1 MVLYGIR
8 IAELRVR
15 FSPGPLGNS
24 MITIYYRTLK
34 EPELQT
40 LDKFKAGSW
49 VVVESPSEEELDLLA
64 KDLPLDRDFLTD
76 AMDPHEVPRVEREG
90 GVTYVFTRVPLEE
103 EMQTTTTPLMI
114 AIGRNFVLTVS
125 GKPLAFL
132 DKFQAGEL
140 EFYTTQKT
148 KLFLQFFFEINNMYF
163 SFINGIAR
171 RVRGVSIRLENI
183 GNKEIKQFVMFE
195 GSLNDFLAALVPTNS
210 LLNNLLSGKFLQLFE
225 EDQELVEDIILS
237 NRQLIELCQSNMRS
251 IRNVREGYSTIM
263 SNNLNRVIK
272 ILTALTIVLTV
283 PTIIASF
290 FGMNIKLPFAESSD
304 AFLIVMGGT
313 ILISAGVL
321 ALFLK
326 NRWL

>member
-1 MVLYGIR
+1 
-8 IAELRVR
+8 
-15 FSPGPLGNS
+15 

-40 LDKFKAGSW
+40 LEKFRAGSW
-49 VVVESPSEEELDLLA
+49 VAVESPSEEELDLLA
-64 KDLPLDRDFLTD
+64 KDLSLDRDFLRD
-76 AMDPHEVPRVEREG
+76 AVDPHEVPRVEREG
-90 GVTYVFTRVPLEE
+90 GITYVFTRVPLEDK
-103 EMQTTTTPLMI
+103 MQTTTTPLMI
-114 AIGRNFVLTVS
+114 AVGKNFVLTVS
-125 GKPLAFL
+125 SKSLGFL
-132 DKFQAGEL
+132 DKFQSGEL

-148 KLFLQFFFEINNMYF
+148 KLFLQFFSEISTMYS
-163 SFINGIAR
+163 SFINGISR

-183 GNKEIKQFVMFE
+183 GNKEIRQFVMFE

-210 LLNNLLSGKFLQLFE
+210 LLNNLLSGKFLQLFK
-225 EDQELVEDIILS
+225 EDEGLVEDIILS

-283 PTIIASF
+283 PTIVASF
-290 FGMNIKLPFAESSD
+290 FGMNVKLPFAQSPD
-304 AFLIVMGGT
+304 AFLIVMGIT
-313 ILISAGVL
+313 ILISVVVL

>member
-40 LDKFKAGSW
+40 LDKFKMGSW
-49 VVVESPSEEELDLLA
+49 VAVESPSEEELDLLA

-114 AIGRNFVLTVS
+114 AVGKNFVLTVS
-125 GKPLAFL
+125 SRPLPFL
-132 DKFQAGEL
+132 NKFQAGEL

-148 KLFLQFFFEINNMYF
+148 KLFLQFFSEINTTYS
-163 SFINGIAR
+163 SFINSIAR
-171 RVRGVSIRLENI
+171 GVRGVSIRLENI

-195 GSLNDFLAALVPTNS
+195 GSLNDFLAALTPTNS

-225 EDQELVEDIILS
+225 EDEELVEDLMLS

-251 IRNVREGYSTIM
+251 IGNVREGYSTIM

-283 PTIIASF
+283 PTIVASF
-290 FGMNIKLPFAESSD
+290 FGMNIKLPLAQSPD